1 MARKRRR
8 SLLCAELLETRI
20 VPTTAVRESFDGV
33 LPGQLPLG
41 WAQWGSTPD
50 ASFAVSYGQALSP
63 ADGLVGTAPTS
74 SAVARAWVTQSL
86 PADVQVS
93 AALQLT
99 SLIPAQVLARGSN
112 LAGTTPTYYALSVS
126 RGLQLQLLRVVN
138 GSPTVLGQVQSAAYV
153 SGPWVRLTL
162 WVNGTS
168 LRGQVF
174 RLDTDQFL
182 TSTGTWQS
190 AAAWAIDVTD
200 TGITGGGDVGLARA
214 AGATGAVAFDDFTA
228 AEASGS
234 DQPPAVQ
241 MATPAGGATL
251 SGIVPVQATITNTVG
266 VVKVEFYLDG
276 VLRTTSVV
284 APYVWNFDTTT
295 AGNGTHTLSAWAYD
309 AAGNVGRASVAVT
322 TNNATVLPRPTLPQ
336 HYPWIR
342 LAELAYVGRPLDATA
357 VQLLQNSVD
366 LVVAAPGLLGP
377 LRSLA
382 PNTPDLIYA
391 NFSNVYQGL
400 LLDWLTYADAHGLS
414 REAAF
419 YHVAAATPFTGD
431 SPSSQP
437 VDWFWAVQRGA
448 GASWDDSTSQARGT
462 APGGVAFADAG
473 HSLVLGY
480 PERFREINVA
490 LSSPVG
496 GGWHA
501 VLEYPTAVD
510 AAGNPTTWA
519 TLTPRTDTTAELT
532 TSGQITFDPP
542 ADWVPASVSD
552 SPRLYYVRFRTTG
565 GGTAPVAA
573 TILGRDYVG
582 AHGGTS
588 GTIPAF
594 DSAADTD
601 HDGYLN
607 DAEYAHRRPGIDA
620 RFAYESRLFV
630 PGYGQMRFATDPSS
644 PGFRAWAVDYALR
657 LLASQPL
664 AGGLFVDN
672 SGDRAPAG
680 AGTVVEPVASFGQD
694 YASLLNAIGQVIAP
708 RWVLANTTGTG
719 TVADPVV
726 TSVRAAYEEFAL
738 RPLSANYTQF
748 EDLAALV
755 AHQQALTSPAPML
768 VLDSLPTGGS
778 PTDPRTQLA
787 ALAEY
792 YLLADPSSTFLDF
805 YGGYEPATSWAR
817 HWSAAVTFD
826 VGQPEGAWSVAS
838 SGADPSAPALTYRV
852 YQRTYANALVLYK
865 PRSYATGG
873 HVGSLDDTSAATIDL
888 GATYYPVQ
896 ADGTLGA
903 GVTSVSLRN
912 GEGVILA
919 NYNPAVAN
927 SFALGGLPAPVTAGQ
942 ATTVTVTAV
951 GGFGHVSTA
960 YTGTIHFGS
969 SDARAGLPADY
980 TFTAADHGSHTFTV
994 TWKTAGTAT
1003 LTATDTA
1010 GVTGT
1015 ASVAV
1020 DPGPVQGF
1028 NVQLSSTR
1036 ATAGEPVTVTVTAR
1050 DAWGN
1055 VVTDYAGTVHFW
1067 TADKMASLPAAY
1079 TFTPGDAGV
1088 HTFGVTFR
1096 TAGGQRLTAY
1106 DPAAKGL
1113 AGSATLVV
1121 VPGAVSTLDV
1131 TGFPASVTAGTAGTF
1146 TVTAR
1151 DASGNVVTNYTGTV
1165 SFASDD
1171 GLAVLPANYTFT
1183 AHDRGAHGFQAV
1195 FKTVGRRKLTAT
1207 DVGAAAV
1214 TGSELGILVVA
1225 PPGS

>member
-1 MARKRRR
+1 
-8 SLLCAELLETRI
+8 LENRV
-20 VPTTAVRESFDGV
+20 VPTTAIRESFDGV

-41 WAQWGSTPD
+41 WAQWGSTPA
-50 ASFAVSYGQALSP
+50 ASFAVSSAPALSP
-63 ADGLVGTAPTS
+63 PNGLVGSAPTS
-74 SAVARAWVTQSL
+74 SAVTRAWVTQPM

-93 AALQLT
+93 AAVELT
-99 SLIPAQVLARGSN
+99 SLIPAQVLARGGG
-112 LAGTTPTYYALSVS
+112 LDGATPTYYALSVT
-126 RGLQLQLLRVVN
+126 RGLQLRLLRVVN
-138 GSPTVLGQVQSAAYV
+138 GTPTVLGQVQSAAYL

-162 WVNGTS
+162 WANGTS

-182 TSTGTWQS
+182 TSAGTWQA
-190 AAAWAIDVTD
+190 AAAWAIDVTG
-200 TGITGGGDVGLARA
+200 TAIPGGGDVGLARA

-228 AEASGS
+228 AEASGT
-234 DQPPAVQ
+234 DQPPAVSL
-241 MATPAGGATL
+241 AAPASGATL
-251 SGIVPVQATITNTVG
+251 SGVVPVRATLTNAVG
-266 VVKVEFYLDG
+266 GVKVEFYLDG
-276 VLRTTSVV
+276 VLRATSAV
-284 APYVWNFDTTT
+284 APYVWSFDTTT

-309 AAGNVGRASVAVT
+309 AAGNVGRASLTVT

-342 LAELAYVGRPLDATA
+342 LAELAYVGTPVDATA
-357 VQLLQNSVD
+357 VRLLQNSVD
-366 LVVAAPGLLGP
+366 LVVAAPDLLGP

-382 PNTPDLIYA
+382 PDTPDLVYA
-391 NFSNVYQGL
+391 NFSNVYEGS

-419 YHVAAATPFTGD
+419 YHVSVATPFTGD

-437 VDWFWAVQRGA
+437 VDWFWAVRRGA
-448 GASWDDSTSQARGT
+448 GASWNDSTSQARGT

-473 HSLVLGY
+473 QSLVLGY
-480 PERFREINVA
+480 PDPFREINVA
-490 LSSPVG
+490 LTSPAG
-496 GGWHA
+496 AGWHA
-501 VLEYPTAVD
+501 VLEYPTATD
-510 AAGNPTTWA
+510 AAGNPTAWA
-519 TLTPRTDTTAELT
+519 TLTPLTDTTAGLT
-532 TSGQITFDPP
+532 KSGPVTFDPP
-542 ADWVPASVSD
+542 ADWVPASVNGSA
-552 SPRLYYVRFRTTG
+552 RLYYVRFRTTG

-588 GTIPAF
+588 GVIPVF
-594 DSAADTD
+594 DYAADTD

-607 DAEYAHRRPGIDA
+607 DAEYAVAVAHGDYA
-620 RFAYESRLFV
+620 RFAYESRLLV

-644 PGFRAWAVDYALR
+644 PGFRAWAIDYALR
-657 LLASQPL
+657 LLANQPL

-672 SGDRAPAG
+672 SGDRAPTG
-680 AGTVVEPVASFGQD
+680 AGTVVEPTASFGQD

-708 RWVLANTTGTG
+708 RWLLANTTGTG
-719 TVADPVV
+719 TVADPVL
-726 TSVRAAYEEFAL
+726 TSVQAAYEELAL
-738 RPLSANYTQF
+738 RPLSANSTQF

-755 AHQQALTSPAPML
+755 AHQQALMSPSPYL

-787 ALAEY
+787 TLAEY
-792 YLLADPSSTFLDF
+792 YLLADPATTFLDF
-805 YGGYEPATSWAR
+805 YGGYEPATPWAR
-817 HWSAAVTFD
+817 HWSEAVTFD
-826 VGQPEGAWSVAS
+826 VGQPEGTWSVAA

-873 HVGSLDDTSAATIDL
+873 LVGSLGDASATTIEL

-912 GEGVILA
+912 GEGMILA
-919 NYNPAVAN
+919 RSNPAAADTFV
-927 SFALGGLPAPVTAGQ
+927 LGGLPAAVTAGQ

-951 GGFGHVSTA
+951 GGSGHVGTTYA
-960 YTGTIHFGS
+960 GTIHFGS
-969 SDARAGLPADY
+969 GDARAGLPADY
-980 TFTAADHGSHTFTV
+980 TFSAADHGSHSFTV
-994 TWKTAGTAT
+994 TWKTAGTET
-1003 LTATDTA
+1003 LTVTDTA
-1010 GVTGT
+1010 GVAGT

-1020 DPGPVQGF
+1020 SPGPGRGF
-1028 NVQLSSTR
+1028 NLLLSSKR
-1036 ATAGEPVTVTVTAR
+1036 ATAGKAVTVTVTAL

-1067 TADKMASLPAAY
+1067 TADKRASLPAAY

-1088 HTFGVTFR
+1088 HTFTVTFR

-1121 VPGAVSTLDV
+1121 VPAAVSTLDV
-1131 TGFPASVTAGTAGTF
+1131 MGFPASVTAGTAGGF

-1151 DASGNVVTNYTGTV
+1151 DAFGNVVTTYTGTV
-1165 SFASDD
+1165 HFTSDD
-1171 GLAVLPANYTFT
+1171 GQAVLPAEYTFT
-1183 AHDRGAHGFQAV
+1183 AQDRGVRGFQAV
-1195 FKTVGRRKLTAT
+1195 FKTVGKRKLTAT
-1207 DVGAAAV
+1207 DVRAGAV

-1225 PPGS
+1225 PPGSGS